1 MFSGLEE
8 RVVDIIERFGYA
20 GIALLIA
27 LETVF
32 PPLPSEIILP
42 LGGFTAS
49 RGDLTLWGVML
60 AATLG
65 SVTGALILYG
75 VGRWFGQER
84 LYWLV
89 DRYGRYVMLKQS
101 DIDKANDWFE
111 RYSGKAVII
120 GRLVPVVRSLVSI
133 PAGMTKMPLP
143 TFIIYTTLGSAAWN
157 GILVGSGYIL
167 GDNWE
172 EVEQYVGYLQYAV
185 IAGAIGLVGWFV
197 WHRLRTRGNRGQE
210 AADGTTEQS

>member
-8 RVVDIIERFGYA
+8 RVIDIIERFGYA

-60 AATLG
+60 AATFG
-65 SVTGALILYG
+65 SVTGALVLYG

-133 PAGMTKMPLP
+133 PAGMTKMSLP
-143 TFIIYTTLGSAAWN
+143 VFIVYTTLGSALWN
-157 GILVGSGYIL
+157 GILVGAGYIL

-185 IAGAIGLVGWFV
+185 ILGAIGLVGWFL
-197 WHRLRTRGNRGQE
+197 WHRLRGKRGNP
-210 AADGTTEQS
+210 AD

>member
-1 MFSGLEE
+1 MFSGIED

-65 SVTGALILYG
+65 SVVGALILYG

-101 DIDKANDWFE
+101 DIDKANSWFE

-133 PAGMTKMPLP
+133 PAGLTKMPLP
-143 TFIIYTTLGSAAWN
+143 IFIVYTALGSAAWN
-157 GILVGSGYIL
+157 GILVGSGYLL

-172 EVEQYVGYLQYAV
+172 EVEEYVGYFQYAV
-185 IAGAIGLVGWFV
+185 ILAAIALVGWFV
-197 WHRLRTRGNRGQE
+197 WSRMRGRKTQ
-210 AADGTTEQS
+210 AAERSAGRR